1 MTTNTIEQEKKSL
14 KISLHIPPKYLQK
27 PIIFDLA
34 SNYNLEVN
42 ITSALLGEY
51 GDGDGWFNLVLL
63 GKNEHLKEGLNY
75 LKQLDIEV
83 WKHDNQGQTL
93 IKNWDFEGWLLGD

>member
-1 MTTNTIEQEKKSL
+1 MTIKTIEPEKKSL

-34 SNYNLEVN
+34 VNYKLEVN

-51 GDGDGWFNLVLL
+51 GDGDGWFNLVLS
-63 GKNEHLKEGLNY
+63 GENQHLKDGLNY

-83 WKHDNQGQTL
+83 WTNHEKGQTL
-93 IKNWDFEGWLLGD
+93 IKDWDFEGWLLGG

>member
-1 MTTNTIEQEKKSL
+1 MTTNMIKAEKKSL

-34 SNYNLEVN
+34 SSYNLEVN

-51 GDGDGWFNLVLL
+51 GDGDGWFNLVLS
-63 GKNEHLKEGLNY
+63 GENQQIKDGLNY

-83 WKHDNQGQTL
+83 WTNNEKGQNL
-93 IKNWDFEGWLLGD
+93 IKDWDFEGWSLED